1 MSKIKNL
8 KNYLKEQ
15 AVEIRKVKSELKEY
29 QNAHNSDGGIFAV
42 SKKLSKNYRVHHIAY
57 CLLRGKTY
65 EQIERKCGEDNKL
78 NMSLVQ
84 EIKEIKNVYTEDV
97 CISS

>member
-15 AVEIRKVKSELKEY
+15 AVEIREY
-29 QNAHNSDGGIFAV
+29 QKAHNSDGGRFAV
-42 SKKLSKNYRVHHIAY
+42 SKRLSKNYRVHHIVY

-65 EQIERKCGEDNKL
+65 EQIEKKCREDNKP

-84 EIKEIKNVYTEDV
+84 EIKNVYTEDV